1 MSVRFRSVMVAVAAS
16 LTFVTANARAQDD
29 VTPPSSDA
37 PPPAPAQAAAPD
49 ERIPEVRVVGS
60 HADALQRIPGSG
72 TVIGTKDIER
82 AQPVD
87 TAEMLRRV
95 PGVQVRQEYSGGSRL
110 DISVRGLESGRSRR
124 VLLLEDGIPISL
136 NPYAEPDMYYAPPI
150 ERYRA
155 IEVVKGS
162 GNILFGPQT
171 LAGTI
176 NFVTLAPPER
186 QSVSVDVDTGNYGYV
201 RALARYGDSVGDVR
215 YVVQLLERRGDGFR
229 EQPFDSQDG
238 LAKIVFPTGKNGEA
252 SVKLGFHRDSAASDD
267 VGLTSAMYARDPRR
281 PTLAPDDKL
290 ILNRYDASL
299 THEQRFSSD
308 TKVKTLLY
316 GYVTDRAWRR
326 QDYTRVPSAADS
338 YARIVGLDDVDASG
352 APRAAIWFKNTNTIL
367 DRDYSVLGLEPRLE
381 HRMRTGDVAHT
392 IDLGGRV
399 LRETAD
405 YQQRSGTNPETFSG
419 SLDFAEKHDGTVFAA
434 YLQDRIAFREDLL
447 VTPGIRFEQMR
458 LSRTLLRQDTG
469 NGVQDV
475 SIEGHKTVFGVVPG
489 IGMTY
494 GTKVAN
500 VFGGVHVGFAPPR
513 ITSAISAL
521 GKPSDVSA
529 EKSIDYEFG
538 GRARV
543 SKWWRLEATGFL
555 SNFDNQ
561 VIINTAPGAEASLT
575 DAGATNLYGVE
586 TATVLGLDKVLS
598 LGALVEL
605 GVRYTYSH
613 ASFRHGPDA
622 GNLLPYAPQH
632 SFNTNLDIEHP
643 SGIGGQIAY
652 AFIGRQYSDA
662 DNTEAEDPTGR
673 IGAIG
678 ARSIVDA
685 TIHYRH
691 APSGLTFRLTAK
703 NLLDATYVSA
713 RRPEGIFPGAYRQLL
728 VGIRWDWERKP

>member
-1 MSVRFRSVMVAVAAS
+1 MSVRLRSFMVAVAAS
-16 LTFVTANARAQDD
+16 FAFMTTNARAQDAA
-29 VTPPSSDA
+29 TPPE
-37 PPPAPAQAAAPD
+37 PAQAAAPD
-49 ERIPEVRVVGS
+49 ERIPEVRVVAS

-186 QSVSVDVDTGNYGYV
+186 QSASVDVDAGNYGYV
-201 RALARYGDSVGDVR
+201 RALARYGESVGDVR

-238 LAKIVFPTGKNGEA
+238 LAKIVFPTSKNGEA
-252 SVKLGFHRDSAASDD
+252 AVKLGFHRDSAASDD

-290 ILNRYDASL
+290 VLNRYDASL

-308 TKVKTLLY
+308 TKLKTLVY
-316 GYVTDRAWRR
+316 GYVTDRVWRR
-326 QDYTRVPSAADS
+326 QSYTRVPSAADS
-338 YARIVGLDDVDASG
+338 YDRIVGLDDVDASG

-367 DRDYSVLGLEPRLE
+367 DREYSVLGLEPRLE
-381 HRMRTGDVAHT
+381 HRMRTGDVGHT
-392 IDLGGRV
+392 IDIGGRA
-399 LRETAD
+399 LRETAN
-405 YQQRSGTNPETFSG
+405 YRQRSGTNPESFSG
-419 SLDFAEKHDGTVFAA
+419 SLDFAEKHAGVAFAG
-434 YLQDRIAFREDLL
+434 YLQDRIAFRDDLL

-458 LSRTLLRQDTG
+458 LSRTVLRQDTG

-475 SIEGHKTVFGVVPG
+475 SLEGHKSVFGVVPG

-521 GKPSDVSA
+521 GKASDVSA
-529 EKSIDYEFG
+529 EKSIDYELG

-543 SKWWRLEATGFL
+543 STWWKLEATGFL

-586 TATVLGLDKVLS
+586 TATVLSLDKALS
-598 LGALVEL
+598 LGALVDL

-613 ASFRHGPDA
+613 VSFRHGPDA
-622 GNLLPYAPQH
+622 GNMLPYAPEH
-632 SFNTNLDIEHP
+632 SFNTNLDIEHA
-643 SGIGGQIAY
+643 SGFGGQLAY
-652 AFIGRQYSDA
+652 AFIGKQYSDA

-691 APSGLTFRLTAK
+691 IASGLTFRLTAK
-703 NLLDATYVSA
+703 NLLDATYISA

-728 VGIRWDWERKP
+728 LGIRWDWERKP